1 MTKAISFTVK
11 GIEALKP
18 DPAKR
23 LEIPHP
29 ATPGLYLVVQPSGAK
44 SWALRYRF
52 AGKSAKLTLGKWPI
66 MGISEART
74 AAGDALQEVEH
85 GRNPAAAKKAAKAD
99 AKEAALTERD
109 KVKTLVEQF
118 DKRHLSGLR
127 SGAGVRRMLDVHVVK
142 AWGERDIQEI
152 TKRDVIDLLDKIA
165 DSGRTTSANRI
176 RAYVGKFFNWCVER
190 DILAANPAVSVKAVA
205 KEVARD
211 RVLTDEEIRWFW
223 QACDKVGYPWGAFGK
238 LALLIGQRRGE
249 VAEVPYAEIEGDLW
263 SLPATRCKNGR
274 AHNVPLST
282 AAADVLASVPR
293 IVGGGYVFTTT
304 GKTPI
309 SGFAKGHA
317 RLAEKM
323 AEIATKERK
332 EPVEIPH
339 WTFHDLRRTCATG
352 LARLGIPV
360 RVTEAV
366 LNHVS
371 GTAAGIV
378 SVYQRHDYADEKR
391 AALEAWGRF
400 VTGLVEGKPA
410 DNVVPMTG
418 GA

>member
-11 GIEALKP
+11 GIDAIKR

-52 AGKSAKLTLGKWPI
+52 AGKPAKLTLGKWPI
-66 MGISEART
+66 MGIAEART

-85 GRNPAAAKKAAKAD
+85 GRNPNAAKKAAKAD

-109 KVKTLVEQF
+109 KIKTLVADF
-118 DKRHLSGLR
+118 DKRHLSKLR
-127 SGAGVRRMLDVHVVK
+127 SGALVRRSMDKYVVAK
-142 AWGERDIQEI
+142 WGDRDIGEI
-152 TKRDVIDLLDKIA
+152 TRRDIVDLLDGIA
-165 DSGRTTSANRI
+165 DDGHGVMANRI
-176 RAYVGKFFNWCVER
+176 RAYLSKFFGWAVDR
-190 DILAANPAVSVKAVA
+190 DIIAASPAIGLKVSVK
-205 KEVARD
+205 ETARE
-211 RVLTDEEIRWFW
+211 RVLSDDEIRWLW
-223 QACDKVGYPWGAFGK
+223 AACDKAGYPFGPFTR
-238 LALLIGQRRGE
+238 LLLLTGQRRNE
-249 VAEVPYAEIEGDLW
+249 VSEMTRAEIEGDLW
-263 SLPATRCKNGR
+263 SLPPERVKNGR
-274 AHNVPLST
+274 AHDVPLST

-293 IVGGGYVFTTT
+293 IAGSDYVFTTT
-304 GKTPI
+304 GKTSI
-309 SGFAKGHA
+309 SGFARGRDNLVKA
-317 RLAEKM
+317 M
-323 AEIATKERK
+323 AEIASKERD
-332 EPVEIPH
+332 EPVEISH
-339 WTFHDLRRTCATG
+339 LTYHDLRRTCATG

-410 DNVVPMTG
+410 DNVVPLKG
-418 GA
+418 VA